1 MEYTDWL
8 DHLDD
13 WQHHHCPS
21 SGVAKKAWII
31 LWRPICNTHD
41 FRYSGI
47 WGVNVN
53 SSWNRILYRAQ
64 WYVHQM
70 GQHHRKSYRSLGR
83 IEQQLY
89 NLSQVT
95 HDHYISLRRMM
106 SNQQADLDAITEA
119 LSSGFAEVEQ
129 QITDL
134 ENQPAA
140 AELDFSGLR
149 AAVQTVT
156 DAVPTPVPDPE
167 PPVDPPVEP
176 PA

>member
-1 MEYTDWL
+1 
-8 DHLDD
+8 
-13 WQHHHCPS
+13 
-21 SGVAKKAWII
+21 
-31 LWRPICNTHD
+31 
-41 FRYSGI
+41 
-47 WGVNVN
+47 
-53 SSWNRILYRAQ
+53 
-64 WYVHQM
+64 
-70 GQHHRKSYRSLGR
+70 
-83 IEQQLY
+83 
-89 NLSQVT
+89 
-95 HDHYISLRRMM
+95 M